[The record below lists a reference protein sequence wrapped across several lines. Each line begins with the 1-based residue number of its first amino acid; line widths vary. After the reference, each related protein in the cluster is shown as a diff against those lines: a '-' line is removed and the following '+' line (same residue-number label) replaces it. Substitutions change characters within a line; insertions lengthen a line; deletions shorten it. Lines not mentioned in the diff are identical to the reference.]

1 MKDLNKKKIKIL
13 IWYWGRLGGGQTYT
27 YHIIKYLK
35 KLSNK
40 YKNFE
45 LYLSVSKNAELYKD
59 FKKFNLKSFNIKT
72 YDSKIQAIISF
83 LNILSIKK
91 KFINFLRLNKIDVVY
106 SPMFHLWNFLI
117 SKYFFKYRIKY
128 LFTVHDAKLHPG
140 ENSFILRLIYNLSV
154 KTANGYLTL
163 TKTVKSQLLKDK
175 YFRNK
180 KIYVARFGNIENI
193 NNIKKL
199 EKKKGMKFLF
209 FGRILEYKGIHN
221 LLIAFSKF
229 NKDYPNSTLHIV
241 GRGDVSKYLKLI
253 LKNKNIYLINNWI
266 SEKSF
271 NTFFRDF
278 HVCVLPYIEASQS
291 GVIPLMFSLGI
302 PVIITPVG
310 GLNEQVKNNYNG
322 IICKDYSYYS
332 LQKEMERI
340 AVDKK
345 LYYKLVRGAVA
356 TSKNKKIWEKS
367 AEKILLLS
375 RSI

>member
-1 MKDLNKKKIKIL
+1 MKQIKKIRIL
-13 IWYWGRLGGGQTYT
+13 VWYWGRLGGGQTYA
-27 YHIIKYLK
+27 YHITKYLN
-35 KLSNK
+35 KLANK
-40 YKNFE
+40 HRNFE
-45 LYLSVSKNAELYKD
+45 IYLSVSKNAELYKD

-253 LKNKNIYLINNWI
+253 LKNKNIYLVNNWI

>member
-1 MKDLNKKKIKIL
+1 MKQIKKIRIL
-13 IWYWGRLGGGQTYT
+13 VWYWGRLGGGQTYA
-27 YHIIKYLK
+27 YHITKYLN
-35 KLSNK
+35 KLANK
-40 YKNFE
+40 HRNFE
-45 LYLSVSKNAELYKD
+45 IYLSVSKNAELYKD

>member
-1 MKDLNKKKIKIL
+1 MKQIKKIRIL
-13 IWYWGRLGGGQTYT
+13 VWYWGRLGGGQTYA
-27 YHIIKYLK
+27 YHITKYLN
-35 KLSNK
+35 KLANK
-40 YKNFE
+40 HRNFE
-45 LYLSVSKNAELYKD
+45 IYLSVSKNAELYKD

-83 LNILSIKK
+83 LNILNIKK

>member
-1 MKDLNKKKIKIL
+1 MKQIKKIRIL
-13 IWYWGRLGGGQTYT
+13 VWYWGRLGGGQTYA
-27 YHIIKYLK
+27 YHITKYLN
-35 KLSNK
+35 KLANK
-40 YKNFE
+40 HRNFE
-45 LYLSVSKNAELYKD
+45 IYLSVSKNAELYKD

-83 LNILSIKK
+83 LNILSVKK

>member
-1 MKDLNKKKIKIL
+1 LKQIKKIRIL
-13 IWYWGRLGGGQTYT
+13 VWYWGRLGGGQTYA
-27 YHIIKYLK
+27 YHITKYLN
-35 KLSNK
+35 KLANK
-40 YKNFE
+40 HRNFE
-45 LYLSVSKNAELYKD
+45 IYLSVSKNAELYKD

>member
-1 MKDLNKKKIKIL
+1 MKQIKKIRIL
-13 IWYWGRLGGGQTYT
+13 VWYWGRLGGGQTYA
-27 YHIIKYLK
+27 YHITKYLN
-35 KLSNK
+35 KLANK
-40 YKNFE
+40 HRNFE
-45 LYLSVSKNAELYKD
+45 IYLSVSKNAELYKD

-199 EKKKGMKFLF
+199 EKKKGIKFLF

>member
-1 MKDLNKKKIKIL
+1 
-13 IWYWGRLGGGQTYT
+13 
-27 YHIIKYLK
+27 
-35 KLSNK
+35 
-40 YKNFE
+40 
-45 LYLSVSKNAELYKD
+45 
-59 FKKFNLKSFNIKT
+59 
-72 YDSKIQAIISF
+72 
-83 LNILSIKK
+83 
-91 KFINFLRLNKIDVVY
+91 
-106 SPMFHLWNFLI
+106 MFHLWNFLI

-322 IICKDYSYYS
+322 IICKDFSYYS

>member
-1 MKDLNKKKIKIL
+1 LKQIKKIRIL
-13 IWYWGRLGGGQTYT
+13 VWYWGRLGGGQTYA
-27 YHIIKYLK
+27 YHITKYLN
-35 KLSNK
+35 KLANK
-40 YKNFE
+40 HRNFE
-45 LYLSVSKNAELYKD
+45 IYLSVSKNAELYKD

-253 LKNKNIYLINNWI
+253 LKNKNIYLVNNWI

>member
-1 MKDLNKKKIKIL
+1 LKQIKKIRIL
-13 IWYWGRLGGGQTYT
+13 VWYWGRLGGGQTYA
-27 YHIIKYLK
+27 YHITKYLN
-35 KLSNK
+35 KLANK
-40 YKNFE
+40 HRNFE
-45 LYLSVSKNAELYKD
+45 IYLSVSKNAELYKD

-199 EKKKGMKFLF
+199 EKKKGIKFLF